1 LGIRHPRKKERK
13 SLSSL
18 NVFDGRAVQPVIKI
32 SDHAFHLWSRVHL
45 DQDEFISMRSECSA
59 CKTQDKKTKAQHG
72 KVQTQII
79 DPLQHTHTHAKTF
92 GVDQMA
98 VRFGVGLGV
107 VCVVVGSCELEVRP
121 ELVLHSEENN
131 FSE

>member
-1 LGIRHPRKKERK
+1 MQCLQDTRQKNQGTTRESADTDHR
-13 SLSSL
+13 SS
-18 NVFDGRAVQPVIKI
+18 P
-32 SDHAFHLWSRVHL
+32 
-45 DQDEFISMRSECSA
+45 
-59 CKTQDKKTKAQHG
+59 T
-72 KVQTQII
+72 
-79 DPLQHTHTHAKTF
+79 HTHTHAKTF